1 MPQSFFEW
9 IVFLVKEYY
18 PLFLRG
24 VGVTLA
30 VSITGTVIGFII
42 GLGVA
47 LLRTIPNEGKRYG
60 VVRRAL
66 VGAAKF
72 ICTVYVEV
80 FRGTPMMVQAMV
92 MYYGWLAAALS
103 GLGDVGKGIVS
114 AIIII
119 SINTGAYMAEIVRG
133 GIESLGENLIDA
145 VNSAVFFAVLGFL
158 FGGLPG
164 AAAGAVFLRAA
175 NTLDACWGYG

>member
-47 LLRTIPNEGKRYG
+47 LLRTIPNEGKR
-60 VVRRAL
+60 
-66 VGAAKF
+66 
-72 ICTVYVEV
+72 
-80 FRGTPMMVQAMV
+80 
-92 MYYGWLAAALS
+92 
-103 GLGDVGKGIVS
+103 
-114 AIIII
+114 
-119 SINTGAYMAEIVRG
+119 
-133 GIESLGENLIDA
+133 
-145 VNSAVFFAVLGFL
+145 
-158 FGGLPG
+158 
-164 AAAGAVFLRAA
+164 
-175 NTLDACWGYG
+175 